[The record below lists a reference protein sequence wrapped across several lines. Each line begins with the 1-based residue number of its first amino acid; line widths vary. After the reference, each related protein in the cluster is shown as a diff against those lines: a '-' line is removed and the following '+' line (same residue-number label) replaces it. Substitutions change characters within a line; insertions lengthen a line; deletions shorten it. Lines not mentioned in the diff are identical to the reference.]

1 MRNII
6 LASQSPRRRELLDQI
21 GVSFTV
27 EISDTDENVSGLDPA
42 AIVQELARRKA
53 MAVASHHA
61 GETAVVI
68 GADTIVVYEGEVL
81 GKPRDPFDAR
91 RMLRELS
98 GNVHQV
104 YTGVCVI
111 ELSDETDGECASD
124 LRVQGRETVFAE
136 RTDVFVAPLSDAEI
150 DTYIAT
156 GEPFDKAGAYGIQG
170 TFARH
175 IEKIEGDYTNVVGL
189 PVGRLWREC
198 LSKIVFGRSKL
209 NS

>member
-1 MRNII
+1 MSRII
-6 LASQSPRRRELLDQI
+6 LASQSPRRRELLAQI

-27 EISDTDENVSGLDPA
+27 EVSDTDENVSGTDPA

-53 MAVASHHA
+53 LAVASHHA
-61 GETAVVI
+61 GEAVTVI
-68 GADTIVVYEGEVL
+68 GADTIVVYEGEIL
-81 GKPRDPFDAR
+81 GKPKDPDDAR

-98 GNVHQV
+98 GNAHQV

-111 ELSDETDGECASD
+111 DMSSDRNREHTKD
-124 LRVQGRETVFAE
+124 LRPDNREISFAE
-136 RTDVFVAPLSDAEI
+136 RTDVFVAPLTDAEI
-150 DTYIAT
+150 DAYIKT
-156 GEPFDKAGAYGIQG
+156 GEPFDKAGSYGIQG

-198 LSKIVFGRSKL
+198 LSEKVSD
-209 NS
+209 

>member
-1 MRNII
+1 MSRII
-6 LASQSPRRRELLDQI
+6 LASQSPRRRELLAQI

-27 EISDTDENVSGLDPA
+27 EVSDTDENVSGTDPA

-53 MAVASHHA
+53 LAVASHHK
-61 GETAVVI
+61 GEAVTVI
-68 GADTIVVYEGEVL
+68 GADTIVVYEGEIL
-81 GKPRDPFDAR
+81 GKPKDPDDAR

-98 GNVHQV
+98 GNAHQV

-111 ELSDETDGECASD
+111 DMSSDRNREHTKD
-124 LRVQGRETVFAE
+124 LRPDNREISFAE
-136 RTDVFVAPLSDAEI
+136 RTDVFVAPLTDAEI
-150 DTYIAT
+150 DAYIKT
-156 GEPFDKAGAYGIQG
+156 GEPFDKAGSYGIQG

-198 LSKIVFGRSKL
+198 LSEKVSD
-209 NS
+209 

>member
-1 MRNII
+1 MSRII
-6 LASQSPRRRELLDQI
+6 LASQSPRRRELLAQI

-27 EISDTDENVSGLDPA
+27 EVSDTDENVSGTDPA

-53 MAVASHHA
+53 LAVASHHA
-61 GETAVVI
+61 GEAVTVI
-68 GADTIVVYEGEVL
+68 GADTIVVYEGEIL
-81 GKPRDPFDAR
+81 GKPKDPDDAR

-98 GNVHQV
+98 GNAHQV

-111 ELSDETDGECASD
+111 DMSSDRNRENIKG
-124 LRVQGRETVFAE
+124 LRPDNREISFAE
-136 RTDVFVAPLSDAEI
+136 RTDVFVAPLTDAEI
-150 DTYIAT
+150 NAYIKT
-156 GEPFDKAGAYGIQG
+156 GEPFDKAGSYGIQG

-198 LSKIVFGRSKL
+198 LSEKVSD
-209 NS
+209 

>member
-1 MRNII
+1 MAKII
-6 LASQSPRRRELLDQI
+6 LASQSPRRRELLAQI

-27 EISDTDENVSGLDPA
+27 EVSDTDENVSGTDPQV
-42 AIVQELARRKA
+42 IVQELARRKA
-53 MAVASHHA
+53 HAVASHHA
-61 GETAVVI
+61 GEDAYVI

-81 GKPRDPFDAR
+81 GKPKDPDDAR
-91 RMLRELS
+91 RMLRKLS

-111 ELSDETDGECASD
+111 EVPDVRDVSSKEDSEPDACLSS
-124 LRVQGRETVFAE
+124 RETAFAE

-150 DTYIAT
+150 DAYIAT
-156 GEPFDKAGAYGIQG
+156 GEPFDKAGSYGIQG

-189 PVGRLWREC
+189 PVGRLWRE
-198 LSKIVFGRSKL
+198 KL
-209 NS
+209 KGIL